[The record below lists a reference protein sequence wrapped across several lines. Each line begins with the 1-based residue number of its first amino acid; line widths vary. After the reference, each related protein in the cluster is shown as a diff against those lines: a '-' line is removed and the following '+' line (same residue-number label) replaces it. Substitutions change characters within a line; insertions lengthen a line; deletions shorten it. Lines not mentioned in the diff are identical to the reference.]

1 MGSISS
7 IMAMGSGFAET
18 VSVPGGLSPDGA
30 AGVAAGGGDVLAGGG
45 IVIGV
50 LAGAGVG
57 VAAG

>member
-1 MGSISS
+1 
-7 IMAMGSGFAET
+7 MAMGSGFAKT
-18 VSVPGGLSPDGA
+18 DSVPAGFSADGA
-30 AGVAAGGGDVLAGGG
+30 AVGGGDVLADGG